1 MPGASSFEDW
11 IAQQVQRGA
20 SALAPTPAPAPSYED
35 AFAAFLK
42 QSAPRPVPDLG
53 GMASDAFAQAMRTN
67 PADITI
73 EPNVPSDLGLPS
85 PTGYDAFAA
94 SVSRASQRPAP
105 PDLAAASEAAGA
117 VARPAP
123 TDPADIVRDPGA
135 AEVRAVK
142 AAEYAPP
149 GPAPAPV
156 VAAAPTLPAPPP
168 EAPPPTLPP
177 PPAGYDAFA
186 ASIDRATQ
194 PFGRGVVPDLA
205 AASDA
210 AGAVVRDPATGEA
223 RLGVN
228 PADITI
234 EPNMVGDVNLAD
246 ITLESEDQANNGGV
260 LYADPANHAAVQAD
274 ALAQLNAAHPPQA
287 AAGLAL
293 RTSPPPGAEFA
304 TPTLPAPSS
313 TIDDIQIE
321 QPDYAL
327 ENDLARLAKSET
339 FAPDRDPTPEG
350 RAAEQAFERAMA
362 SDKRIREDAARLN
375 AMDPF
380 ERAAEMERRKRAQ
393 EVERQRL
400 ELDAMEQD
408 NAERAANIKRREMA
422 TLRAQADMNDVRQ
435 RAAAMSDR
443 SPFESWWSDRSTPQK
458 FAGFIAAIA
467 SGLGNLNGPNSALN
481 MFVQTAEADAA
492 QKWKKLETQR
502 GLAQDA
508 LAAAGDDFKEREAI
522 RLASLQQMQRGIEA
536 QLAQLDPEGTA
547 AMRLSEVQQG
557 IAARI
562 QQAQDA
568 AAKEAF
574 DRADKMIAR
583 DQEQQKIDDARA
595 KWQAEENRRNRAA
608 ASGRTGSGWGDKDV
622 HSGVEWADHIDPQ
635 GKFKLREALGDKQ
648 LSGKDVKFI
657 LDQQKGLQQASVEE
671 TRQTSVEQQTVQGKK
686 QFDVDHRLTFDG
698 KPLYVYDDNG
708 NIVIDPVTKEPQ
720 VLVVASG
727 DRPAMQ
733 KKLANAVTVMHLLDE
748 AKAIRAGASAVD
760 LANPKSKVS
769 QQLDTIATNVQ
780 LAMKDG
786 TQGMSSDADGR
797 NLAASAG
804 VSDLR
809 SMFNQDAAIDAGRR
823 ILTNK
828 VNNDLHNEFAY
839 NGPPIIIPN
848 SHAGAPPHKDENV
861 ARASARYK
869 PAVSFLW
876 GDSATRQTFHARSR
890 IDAGE
895 ASDEDYA
902 KAASP
907 SARAGIDE
915 MAAAV
920 ARGDADASDQA
931 TNLIDVATDGSD
943 AAGRGLAALEF
954 WKLYKAGNPAAVA
967 VYGSLDRGKQA
978 AVIASLPP
986 RHGAAAVDDLIGRAR
1001 EDLERTVVRAR
1012 GARRAA
1018 ARGQQ

>member
-149 GPAPAPV
+149 GPAPALV

-186 ASIDRATQ
+186 ASVDRATQ
-194 PFGRGVVPDLA
+194 PFGRGAVPDLA

-210 AGAVVRDPATGEA
+210 AGAAVRDPATGEA
-223 RLGVN
+223 RLGAN

-400 ELDAMEQD
+400 ELDAMEKD

-458 FAGFIAAIA
+458 FVGFIAAIA
-467 SGLGNLNGPNSALN
+467 SGIGNLNGPNSALN

-492 QKWKKLETQR
+492 RKWKKLETQR

-547 AMRLSEVQQG
+547 AMRLSEIQQG

-608 ASGRTGSGWGDKDV
+608 ASVRSSSGWGDKDV
-622 HSGVEWADHIDPQ
+622 HGGAEWADHLDPQ

-727 DRPAMQ
+727 DRQAMQ

-869 PAVSFLW
+869 PDRGSLIPPNI
-876 GDSATRQTFHARSR
+876 DARYR

-902 KAASP
+902 KAASS

>member
-186 ASIDRATQ
+186 ASVDRATQ

-400 ELDAMEQD
+400 ELDAMEKD

-583 DQEQQKIDDARA
+583 DQEQQKIDLDIRKQNEVERAARA
-595 KWQAEENRRNRAA
+595 RERRAA
-608 ASGRTGSGWGDKDV
+608 MGARKPTGLFDDKAV
-622 HSGVEWADHIDPQ
+622 YTVAQWLTATPELKSV
-635 GKFKLREALGDKQ
+635 LGNLPPGMQ
-648 LSGKDVKFI
+648 LSGKDVKDRLEIASKAGNVNESNVRGESVGAKSDREKLAFEGETTLADPLTGAPLGRI
-657 LDQQKGLQQASVEE
+657 FDPNRKKFLDETLPSIAQA
-671 TRQTSVEQQTVQGKK
+671 QQTIDRISRIIDESGGNSDVLQGPEWQAITADGGELDNLVRVGEKMGTLDAGSAEMIKK
-686 QFDVDHRLTFDG
+686 MRGGVDLNSFIKDARPGLKRLRANLADKANLLIKNARIVDDDGKLVTVRWSVPNLSRPSRAPVDPDVDALSSRGVGPGPLDPARQKLT
-698 KPLYVYDDNG
+698 
-708 NIVIDPVTKEPQ
+708 
-720 VLVVASG
+720 A
-727 DRPAMQ
+727 A
-733 KKLANAVTVMHLLDE
+733 ALD
-748 AKAIRAGASAVD
+748 AQRAGRPFDSSTVD
-760 LANPKSKVS
+760 LSPTDRERIARDLSEKQEQGRAALETKV
-769 QQLDTIATNVQ
+769 
-780 LAMKDG
+780 
-786 TQGMSSDADGR
+786 R
-797 NLAASAG
+797 AG
-804 VSDLR
+804 D
-809 SMFNQDAAIDAGRR
+809 
-823 ILTNK
+823 
-828 VNNDLHNEFAY
+828 
-839 NGPPIIIPN
+839 
-848 SHAGAPPHKDENV
+848 
-861 ARASARYK
+861 
-869 PAVSFLW
+869 
-876 GDSATRQTFHARSR
+876 
-890 IDAGE
+890 
-895 ASDEDYA
+895 
-902 KAASP
+902 KAA
-907 SARAGIDE
+907 
-915 MAAAV
+915 AAKLF
-920 ARGDADASDQA
+920 
-931 TNLIDVATDGSD
+931 TMGSD
-943 AAGRGLAALEF
+943 ARLTRQQRFAAMQTLFALGAEGNEAALSV
-954 WKLYKAGNPAAVA
+954 LDNGDDAPPATTTYVPS
-967 VYGSLDRGKQA
+967 GG
-978 AVIASLPP
+978 
-986 RHGAAAVDDLIGRAR
+986 
-1001 EDLERTVVRAR
+1001 E
-1012 GARRAA
+1012 
-1018 ARGQQ
+1018 